1 MGSRSGTRHR
11 LITSAYI
18 PESVKV
24 RTEEKRGNITIIKT
38 EYRQRKQRKRVDRGK
53 LRKREVSKN

>member
-1 MGSRSGTRHR
+1 MGSRSGSKHR

-18 PESVKV
+18 PEAFKI

-38 EYRQRKQRKRVDRGK
+38 EYRQRKQKKRVSRGK
-53 LRKREVSKN
+53 TRRTNVLKN

>member
-1 MGSRSGTRHR
+1 MGSRSGTKHR

-18 PESVKV
+18 PEAVKI

-38 EYRQRKQRKRVDRGK
+38 EYRQRK
-53 LRKREVSKN
+53 